1 VNHICI
7 ISEFVEATPETSAC
21 RICRSDAR
29 DIEPIGIPHPDLST
43 RAVKFNNPDASFK
56 AAAALNGR
64 FFAGKAIAAL
74 YLAPVVFEKFCP

>member
-1 VNHICI
+1 MLTASV
-7 ISEFVEATPETSAC
+7 
-21 RICRSDAR
+21 D
-29 DIEPIGIPHPDLST
+29 IPHPDLST

-56 AAAALNGR
+56 AAAALNGH